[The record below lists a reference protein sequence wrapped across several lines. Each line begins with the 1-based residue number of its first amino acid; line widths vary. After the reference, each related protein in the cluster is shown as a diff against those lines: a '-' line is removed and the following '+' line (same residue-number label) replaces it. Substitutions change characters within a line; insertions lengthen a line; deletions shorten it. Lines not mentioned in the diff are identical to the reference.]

1 MNLQATNCESSI
13 YYNLYILFLKE
24 LQSLY
29 WTIAFGL
36 ANVIFELNCKQVVN
50 DVFNVKF
57 NRREYDKWLYG
68 AIHTR

>member
-1 MNLQATNCESSI
+1 MDTYESSSHKMWE
-13 YYNLYILFLKE
+13 FDQ

-36 ANVIFELNCKQVVN
+36 ANVIFELNCKQVMN

>member
-1 MNLQATNCESSI
+1 MWEFDL
-13 YYNLYILFLKE
+13 LR
-24 LQSLY
+24 SLY

-57 NRREYDKWLYG
+57 NRREYDFMICGYG
-68 AIHTR
+68 AIRTT